1 MFLSV
6 SIPIYNA
13 EQYIDRCINSIV
25 MQDFDDYELILVDDG
40 SIDNSLKKCNSWKD
54 KYPEII
60 KVVEKENT
68 GSLFTRRVCLKESKG
83 DYIYIM
89 DADDYLIDKKMF
101 REIYNTIKSNNCD
114 LVIFNS
120 TSDRDYK
127 IGSKYPFESNSFV
140 ELTELYD
147 QIIVGDSLNSLW
159 NKVFSREL
167 VDWKSDYSGYAN
179 VTNGTDMFQVLPILF
194 SAKRVFYLDKL
205 YYFYQF
211 EDNHTSIV
219 HKFKT
224 TIYTSLKY
232 NFLRLY
238 ELVEKNL
245 AMDDST
251 KEKLAARYMLFA
263 STAAYKTRLLSKNEM
278 NIAIGYLKEIGEDKV
293 FRDNYKIAKK
303 HNLGIAR
310 KTIVY
315 FLYHR
320 FYSLLA
326 LAININSIK
335 KK

>member
-40 SIDNSLKKCNSWKD
+40 STDDSLKKCYSWKD

-83 DYIYIM
+83 DYIYII
-89 DADDYLIDKKMF
+89 DADDYLIDKRMF
-101 REIYNTIKSNNCD
+101 KEIYNTIMSNNCD

-120 TSDRDYK
+120 TSDREYK
-127 IGSKYPFESNSFV
+127 IGSKYPFESNCFV
-140 ELTELYD
+140 NLPELYD

-167 VDWKSDYSGYAN
+167 VDWENDYSGYAN

-211 EDNHTSIV
+211 EDNKTSIV
-219 HKFKT
+219 HKFKP

-251 KEKLAARYMLFA
+251 KAKLAVRYMLIA

-278 NIAIGYLKEIGEDKV
+278 KVAKGYLKEIGEDEV
-293 FRDNYKIAKK
+293 FCDNYKVAKN

-326 LAININSIK
+326 FAINISSIK
-335 KK
+335 K